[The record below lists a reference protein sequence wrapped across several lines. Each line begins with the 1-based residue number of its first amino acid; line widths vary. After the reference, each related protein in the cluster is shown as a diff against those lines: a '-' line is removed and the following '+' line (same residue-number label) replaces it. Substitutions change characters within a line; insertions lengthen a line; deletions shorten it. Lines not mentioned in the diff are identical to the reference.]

1 MKKREYRNRDNSVF
15 SDIIRRNLKE
25 LEDEEFIL
33 QIPLEKEVTDDEREV
48 RTRAGICAYNP
59 RGTSS

>member
-1 MKKREYRNRDNSVF
+1 MKKREYRNRDDSMF
-15 SDIIRRNLKE
+15 SDMIRQSLKE

-48 RTRAGICAYNP
+48 RT
-59 RGTSS
+59 

>member
-1 MKKREYRNRDNSVF
+1 MKKREYRNRDDSML
-15 SDIIRRNLKE
+15 SDMIRQNLKE

-48 RTRAGICAYNP
+48 RT
-59 RGTSS
+59 